1 MLSNGNLQ
9 FFVSLPTYT
18 ASELNIF
25 PVYATYSRSTISQF
39 VRTIRE
45 LTMDSSGPFLTQV

>member
-1 MLSNGNLQ
+1 MLSNGNLHY
-9 FFVSLPTYT
+9 FVSLSTYT

-39 VRTIRE
+39 VRTIGE